1 MNNRKRRVA
10 DAAQQL
16 FVKNGIQ
23 QTSIQD
29 IIEKA
34 NISKGTFY
42 NYFSSKADCIAE
54 ILEGLRYDASQ
65 LRMEMQIGKDE
76 KDRETF
82 VDQIAVLMQLNEER
96 NLSVLFEAILN
107 SNEIELKK
115 LVLQHRLHEMEWL
128 SSRFIDVYG
137 PHIHEYAFE
146 ATLLFFGMMQH
157 ILFALRT
164 TNMPYTTR
172 QIVSVILSYMDL
184 IIPKMIEDNCKMLD
198 DAAIHLLRSKIDR
211 TAITKQQL
219 LDQAE
224 LIKHESNFTQEQQDL
239 FDAIVSELQQERI
252 RKSVLKPLLKPCLLA
267 FAMTPQESQVHTF
280 TNMIWYYMK
289 MI

>member
-16 FVKNGIQ
+16 FVQNGIQ
-23 QTSIQD
+23 HTSIQD

-65 LRMEMQIGKDE
+65 LRMEMQVGKDE
-76 KDRETF
+76 KDRAIF
-82 VDQIAVLMQLNEER
+82 VDQIAVLIQLNEER

-107 SNEIELKK
+107 SNEKELKK

-128 SSRFIDVYG
+128 SGRFIDVYG
-137 PHIHEYAFE
+137 PQIHEYAFE

-164 TNMPYTTR
+164 TNMPNTTR
-172 QIVSVILSYMDL
+172 QAVSVILSYMDL
-184 IIPKMIEDNCKMLD
+184 IIPKMVEDKSKLLD
-198 DAAIHLLRSKIDR
+198 DASIHLLRSKIDR
-211 TAITKQQL
+211 MAITKQQL
-219 LDQAE
+219 MDLAHHIEQE
-224 LIKHESNFTQEQQDL
+224 TKFTQEQRDL
-239 FDAIVSELQQERI
+239 FDAIISELQQERI
-252 RKSVLKPLLKPCLLA
+252 RKSVLKPLLKPCQLA
-267 FAMTPQESQVHTF
+267 FAKTPQETQIHTF

-289 MI
+289 GI